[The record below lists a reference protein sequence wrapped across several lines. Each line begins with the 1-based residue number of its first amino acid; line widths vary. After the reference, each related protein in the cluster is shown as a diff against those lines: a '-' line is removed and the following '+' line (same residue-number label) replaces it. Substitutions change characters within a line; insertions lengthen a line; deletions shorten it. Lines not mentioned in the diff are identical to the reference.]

1 MQISTRVGAVQVI
14 PGLPSF
20 DRYPQDRSGAACVQR
35 RKSVLSPSEL
45 STQSEFEPPYRSSPC
60 GNRSCGRP
68 AQQEN
73 EFSPLQFLELHLL
86 AMVSQRG
93 VCNNLAI
100 LDSSSHSPRD
110 DYECGILG
118 HSASTASRSARA
130 SMPIRERTQEQ
141 DKSVYRLSTITRTNS
156 ALHRFASRR
165 RRLFA
170 KAREAAR
177 FPGGLG
183 TCSSSTLGGDFSGD
197 HFYA

>member
-1 MQISTRVGAVQVI
+1 MIDIRKIDRVRPVCNVE
-14 PGLPSF
+14 S
-20 DRYPQDRSGAACVQR
+20 RCSVHRSCR
-35 RKSVLSPSEL
+35 RRVRFK
-45 STQSEFEPPYRSSPC
+45 QPYRSSPC
-60 GNRSCGRP
+60 GNRPCGRP

-93 VCNNLAI
+93 RLQQPGDPSQFLHPTHPATTT
-100 LDSSSHSPRD
+100 SAAFW
-110 DYECGILG
+110 GIL
-118 HSASTASRSARA
+118 HQRHRA
-130 SMPIRERTQEQ
+130 APEPRCQRTQEQ
-141 DKSVYRLSTITRTNS
+141 DRSVYRLSTITRTNS
-156 ALHRFASRR
+156 EPLCLAKAA
-165 RRLFA
+165 LFA